1 LWRDSTGAVVTK
13 RRPEHGKTNRP
24 GSSTKR
30 TPSRVDSIVFLS
42 NLESFNRDSTL
53 LSPPG
58 SSLGQISTGPDP
70 IESGG
75 GAQVSASIGHL
86 WTPEDESYPFQSLD
100 SYGFLCNA
108 SWGSQ
113 SQEAVGTDLLYND
126 IFAPD
131 TGELSS
137 PPAVEEQ
144 SADPVTASSFNMPF
158 TTMGYYSW
166 LFGKGDES
174 DVNSASPIEGC
185 MLTAQS
191 SKPMDAG
198 LAAQTS
204 NAYSSGWLQTP
215 RGIGAFKTADQSLQ
229 APKYRPQSAG
239 FSSNSYPSDLL
250 SEETSAAR
258 QMLAIAHSTP
268 EQGLDSVTEVFPHDA
283 LSPRHFLTP
292 TNSAS
297 SLDMQS
303 VYGLRERSRKPLFIS
318 EVAREGVLKLIDRAH
333 PKSRDGLEVSREHPL
348 LALQVLQEF
357 CDLFFSRFNVSYPLI
372 HQATFD
378 AAQVDPL
385 LLTSILLL
393 GATYASKEPH
403 LFAICIH
410 DTMRT
415 QILASDA
422 FTTRPTLWMI
432 QTILLVECF
441 GKSRAGQLQ
450 HDMSHL
456 FHGLLIKYFPLHYS
470 MINRDLWSSLPCCID
485 SLTDLCSLIRRS
497 DCQSARCQSFKG
509 EEVDLDRW
517 WRAEI
522 EAEQKRRYALRNET
536 ETFEAMLTSQTCSP
550 LFYVGYTTRSSLLAV
565 PLHECSRA
573 QTLLTLG

>member
-1 LWRDSTGAVVTK
+1 MTKLVEKVWEDFKQEKDCGEIQQVLLSPREDRSMGRTIDLVRPQRGLHLVLTAVFFCPTSSLSIVIVLFYPLPAPRWAKFQPGQIRLNPGAALK
-13 RRPEHGKTNRP
+13 YLHRLAIYGLPKMNHI
-24 GSSTKR
+24 
-30 TPSRVDSIVFLS
+30 PSRVWIRTTSFAMPHGALS
-42 NLESFNRDSTL
+42 LRKLSAPTSFTTIYL
-53 LSPPG
+53 HP
-58 SSLGQISTGPDP
+58 T
-70 IESGG
+70 
-75 GAQVSASIGHL
+75 VV
-86 WTPEDESYPFQSLD
+86 SYPLR
-100 SYGFLCNA
+100 
-108 SWGSQ
+108 
-113 SQEAVGTDLLYND
+113 
-126 IFAPD
+126 
-131 TGELSS
+131 
-137 PPAVEEQ
+137 PAVEEQ

-174 DVNSASPIEGC
+174 DVHSASPIEGC

-191 SKPMDAG
+191 SKPMDAS
-198 LAAQTS
+198 LAGQTS

-268 EQGLDSVTEVFPHDA
+268 EQGLGSVTEMFPHDA

-393 GATYASKEPH
+393 GATYASKESH

-456 FHGLLIKYFPLHYS
+456 FHGLLIKYFPLYYL
-470 MINRDLWSSLPCCID
+470 MINRVFGRHYP
-485 SLTDLCSLIRRS
+485 
-497 DCQSARCQSFKG
+497 
-509 EEVDLDRW
+509 V
-517 WRAEI
+517 
-522 EAEQKRRYALRNET
+522 AL
-536 ETFEAMLTSQTCSP
+536 A
-550 LFYVGYTTRSSLLAV
+550 
-565 PLHECSRA
+565 H
-573 QTLLTLG
+573 